1 MLRNIVVEYNAKFKT
16 KMIISLLICSL
27 CFVVGIEMLTMLFSI
42 PILGSIA
49 SVIYEH
55 YTEIYTDV
63 ATKYPL
69 ILRPFVT
76 FMTGVFMTS
85 DGVKSI
91 IALLL
96 SFLAFCNL
104 IYKSYLVNEFSG
116 FGNKRSLELLA
127 VVAFI
132 LSFSFVLPGYTNAK
146 YYIFLLPAIMLSS
159 INLFGLSKVILFN
172 FAMSCLVLFTLLH
185 ARM

>member
-1 MLRNIVVEYNAKFKT
+1 
-16 KMIISLLICSL
+16 
-27 CFVVGIEMLTMLFSI
+27 
-42 PILGSIA
+42 
-49 SVIYEH
+49 
-55 YTEIYTDV
+55 
-63 ATKYPL
+63 
-69 ILRPFVT
+69 
-76 FMTGVFMTS
+76 MTS

-159 INLFGLSKVILFN
+159 I
-172 FAMSCLVLFTLLH
+172 
-185 ARM
+185 